1 MISLFIS
8 KVDYASDQEW
18 FRYFIINTLC
28 CIGLILFN
36 LAQYFNVSSFK
47 KVFFSIKLCSS

>member
-36 LAQYFNVSSFK
+36 LAQYFNVSSF
-47 KVFFSIKLCSS
+47 